1 MNLKLGK
8 LPPERKMST
17 PALGD
22 FLPKAT
28 DWPAVPPQGWE
39 TAVPASSLSMLGNG
53 PAPDNPPQI
62 PNGVGDC
69 ACAGM
74 LGLMQAMS
82 YNAGRPLIP
91 TTEDALTLYAQFGFN
106 INAPVDDQGNN
117 PTDQGCV
124 LTDVLSYAQNTG
136 VTIGGTTHKILGF
149 ASVDFTSIPL
159 MRYATYLFGGLYLG
173 INCPASAEDTSNWTY
188 VPNSPNEGGHCVVR
202 VGEGAA
208 GGKTRSW
215 GMFIPTTNEF
225 YLKYLDE
232 AYVIVTHDWIS
243 QISSKTPT
251 GLDINGLLAAMKGL

>member
-1 MNLKLGK
+1 MAFKYGK
-8 LPPERKMST
+8 KDPKRLMST
-17 PALGD
+17 PSLSD
-22 FLPKAT
+22 FLPKAAE
-28 DWPAVPPQGWE
+28 WPAVPPQGWE
-39 TAVPASSLSMLGNG
+39 AAVPANALSMLGNG

-62 PNGVGDC
+62 AEGVGDC
-69 ACAGM
+69 GPAGM
-74 LGLMQAMS
+74 LGLLQAMS

-91 TTEDALTLYAQFGFN
+91 TVQDALNLYSVFGFD
-106 INAPVDDQGNN
+106 INAPLVNGVN

-124 LTDVLSYAQNTG
+124 LTDILTYAQKTG
-136 VTIGGTTHKILGF
+136 VTIGKDVHKIVGF

-173 INCPASAEDTSNWTY
+173 INCPASAENTANWTY

-225 YLKYLDE
+225 YLNYLDE
-232 AYVIVTHDWIS
+232 AYVICTEDWINAQGKS
-243 QISSKTPT
+243 PSNID
-251 GLDINGLLAAMKGL
+251 LNGLIAAMSAL